1 MKNRPKHSTGGS
13 PFAACH
19 LHGTT
24 PTSGCPNCALI
35 ENARELT
42 DHAHEDAQP
51 SLTTQYAIE
60 MLELNLKA
68 ATASIKESQ
77 ELLARAEAEPFVLT
91 DTQVE
96 LEAMLAETEA
106 LLARTEPTEGAV
118 NLEVLLA
125 ETEALLAET
134 EALLAR
140 TEPTEG
146 AVNLEVLLAETEAL
160 LAETEAPTF
169 CHDHLFGPSEPCPTC
184 LAVAKGLTELRNID
198 AEGGEQS

>member
-134 EALLAR
+134 EA
-140 TEPTEG
+140 
-146 AVNLEVLLAETEAL
+146 
-160 LAETEAPTF
+160 PTF